1 MLVLILSSI
10 SKTFRMA
17 KSDSMPVLS
26 GINLTVREGKSHIL
40 LGSSGSGKSTLLKIA
55 MGLIGPDSGSVSLSG
70 ETLNFRN
77 AKSRS
82 AWLHRLG
89 YVPQD
94 GGLFPHLTAR
104 KNVTLVAET
113 LGWEKLKIENRLQE
127 LAEIF
132 SLEAETLTRFPHE
145 LSGGQRQRFAVMRA
159 VFLDPAVILLD
170 EPLGALDPIVR
181 ADVQQKLR
189 DIFQRLKKTVLLV
202 THDIS
207 EAVYLGDEVTLL
219 KDGHVLQSGR
229 MEDFVRAPKDP
240 YVTQFIG
247 AQRSWESMLK

>member
-1 MLVLILSSI
+1 MLVISSI
-10 SKTFRMA
+10 SKSFGNS
-17 KSDSMPVLS
+17 KDVPPVLS
-26 GINLTVREGKSHIL
+26 SIDLSVRAGKSHIL

-55 MGLIGPDSGSVSLSG
+55 MGLINPDSGTVSLSG
-70 ETLNFRN
+70 ETLNFKS
-77 AKSRS
+77 AKSRA

-104 KNVTLVAET
+104 RNVSLVAET
-113 LGWEKLKIENRLQE
+113 LGWSKQKIESRLFE
-127 LAEIF
+127 LIELF
-132 SLEAETLTRFPHE
+132 SLETETLARFPHE

-181 ADVQQKLR
+181 ADVQLKLR
-189 DIFQRLKKTVLLV
+189 EIFQRLGKTVLLV

-247 AQRSWESMLK
+247 AQRSWETMLK